1 MSDGMTV
8 LHHLESADWVYE
20 IKLYQY
26 IGNKV

>member
-1 MSDGMTV
+1 MSDGMTFP
-8 LHHLESADWVYE
+8 HHLESADWVYE